1 MNLLDISKLIEDS
14 DRLFLVSGMV
24 DGQRDALRDSIESS
38 QGRVTE
44 FNAFS
49 TPAPSDQRDYF
60 FQLKSKVESTLTS
73 DGVGALQELFFKD
86 RQESLSLASLYQH
99 YVALSRFCDLAHQA
113 PRFILSERANE
124 QMMAAMDRKLD
135 SNDPEAAI
143 AALAQGEVT
152 LDLSESDDTDSHS
165 TGLYL

>member
-1 MNLLDISKLIEDS
+1 
-14 DRLFLVSGMV
+14 MV

-44 FNAFS
+44 FSAFS

-73 DGVGALQELFFKD
+73 DGVDALQELFFKE
-86 RQESLSLASLYQH
+86 RRGESISVASLYQH

-124 QMMAAMDRKLD
+124 KVMAAMDRKLD
-135 SNDPEAAI
+135 SDDPEAAI
-143 AALAQGEVT
+143 SALSQGEVT
-152 LDLSESDDTDSHS
+152 LDLSESDDTDNHP